1 MSDNDSDTSEQQ
13 QEADLSSSDV
23 VTKYKAAADIAN
35 GALDKIVR
43 AVKPGAKLGELCSL
57 GDKSVLDAV
66 GTMFKGKAIE
76 KGLAFPTCISPN
88 SVAGHLSPAADDET
102 TIHDGDVVKIDLAAH
117 IDGFIACVAHTVVVQ
132 SEPVKGN
139 TADALA
145 AAHTALE
152 AALRLVRPG
161 KKIADVAGPLNTIV
175 ESYGCTLVE
184 GVLSHQLKQFVV
196 DGNKCI
202 LNRPNPEAKVED
214 GEFEENEVYALDI
227 LVSTGEGKPKI
238 TDEKQTTVYKRAL
251 DVEYRLKMAASRQ
264 VFSEINKNYPTMPFS
279 TRVLDARN
287 CRLGMVECLNHGL
300 LHPYPVMHERAGAVI
315 VQLKATVLLMP
326 NGSDK
331 VTGLAP
337 QPHESEKSITDDDV
351 KALLATSLKS
361 KKKPK
366 KKSKAG
372 PAWLTPPPPPLGPRS
387 PSFITSHGFA
397 TRLAAMRCCSAD
409 K

>member
-1 MSDNDSDTSEQQ
+1 MSDKDSETSEQ
-13 QEADLSSSDV
+13 QEADLSNSDV

-35 GALDKIVR
+35 GALNEVVK
-43 AVKPGAKLGELCSL
+43 AVKAGAKLGELCVL
-57 GDKSVLDAV
+57 GDKIVLEAV
-66 GTMFKGKAIE
+66 AKVFKGKKIE
-76 KGLAFPTCISPN
+76 KGLAFPTCVSPN
-88 SVAGHLSPAADDET
+88 SVAGHMSPTAEDEAT
-102 TIHDGDVVKIDLAAH
+102 VSEGDVIKIDLAAH

-132 SEPVKGN
+132 SEPVKGT
-139 TADALA
+139 TADALE

-161 KKIADVAGPLNTIV
+161 KKIADVAEPLNTIV
-175 ESYGCTLVE
+175 EAYGCTLVE

-214 GEFEENEVYALDI
+214 AEFEENEVYALDI

-279 TRVLDARN
+279 TRVLDQRN
-287 CRLGMVECLNHGL
+287 CRLGLVECLNHGL
-300 LHPYPVMHERAGAVI
+300 LHPYPVMHERSGVAI
-315 VQLKATVLLMP
+315 VQLKSTVLLMA

-331 VTGLAP
+331 VTGMAL
-337 QPHESEKSITDDDV
+337 QPHESEKSVEDEQV
-351 KALLATSLKS
+351 KGLLQQSLKS

-366 KKSKAG
+366 KKSKAAKKPENG
-372 PAWLTPPPPPLGPRS
+372 TTAEPA
-387 PSFITSHGFA
+387 A
-397 TRLAAMRCCSAD
+397 TEAAS
-409 K
+409 